1 MGCVVGEQSRTESS
15 SRNTTLGRSPGPRG
29 QDGQDLAEGTIHIP
43 HGYQGNGE
51 GPRAQQGC
59 GGREWRERRGR
70 GQEAVSGLGQ
80 ALLLGGPV
88 FEPFAQK
95 GLSSLLG

>member
-1 MGCVVGEQSRTESS
+1 MSRAGLNRAVEIQLWVEAQDPEGRTVK
-15 SRNTTLGRSPGPRG
+15 TLQRG
-29 QDGQDLAEGTIHIP
+29 QYTYLMAIRAMEKGPGHSRGAGE
-43 HGYQGNGE
+43 GNG
-51 GPRAQQGC
+51 
-59 GGREWRERRGR
+59 GGGGE

>member
-1 MGCVVGEQSRTESS
+1 MSRAGLNRAVEIQLWVEAQDPEGRTVK
-15 SRNTTLGRSPGPRG
+15 TLQRG
-29 QDGQDLAEGTIHIP
+29 QYTYLMAIRAMEKGPGHSRGAGE
-43 HGYQGNGE
+43 GNG
-51 GPRAQQGC
+51 G
-59 GGREWRERRGR
+59 GGRRG

>member
-1 MGCVVGEQSRTESS
+1 MAG
-15 SRNTTLGRSPGPRG
+15 
-29 QDGQDLAEGTIHIP
+29 A
-43 HGYQGNGE
+43 
-51 GPRAQQGC
+51 A
-59 GGREWRERRGR
+59 GG

>member
-1 MGCVVGEQSRTESS
+1 MAIRAMEKGPGHSR
-15 SRNTTLGRSPGPRG
+15 G
-29 QDGQDLAEGTIHIP
+29 A
-43 HGYQGNGE
+43 GE
-51 GPRAQQGC
+51 GND
-59 GGREWRERRGR
+59 GGSG
-70 GQEAVSGLGQ
+70 GGGGKEAVSGLGQ

>member
-15 SRNTTLGRSPGPRG
+15 SRNTTLGRSPVPRG

-43 HGYQGNGE
+43 HGYPGNGE
-51 GPRAQQGC
+51 GPREQQGC
-59 GGREWRERRGR
+59 GGREWWEVG

-80 ALLLGGPV
+80 APLLGWPV
-88 FEPFAQK
+88 FKPFAQK

>member
-1 MGCVVGEQSRTESS
+1 MSRAGLNRAVEIQLWVEAQDPEGRTVKTLHRGQYTYLMAIRAMEKGPGHSRGVGE
-15 SRNTTLGRSPGPRG
+15 
-29 QDGQDLAEGTIHIP
+29 
-43 HGYQGNGE
+43 GNG
-51 GPRAQQGC
+51 
-59 GGREWRERRGR
+59 GGGGE

-95 GLSSLLG
+95 GLPSLLG